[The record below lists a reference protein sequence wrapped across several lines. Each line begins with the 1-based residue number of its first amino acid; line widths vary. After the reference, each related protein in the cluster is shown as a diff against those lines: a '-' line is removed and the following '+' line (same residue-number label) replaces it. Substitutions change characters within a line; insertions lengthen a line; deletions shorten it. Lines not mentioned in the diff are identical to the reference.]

1 MQYEFKMVDYEG
13 YPRDF
18 THRLNQLG
26 KEGWHVVASIDG
38 NKAILQREVRPS
50 TYIKT
55 EQTMQTTAVESP
67 VSEFFAAISNS

>member
-1 MQYEFKMVDYEG
+1 MQYEFEIVQYDYWG
-13 YPRDF
+13 DF
-18 THRLNQLG
+18 LGELNRLG

-55 EQTMQTTAVESP
+55 EQTMQTTAVESL
-67 VSEFFAAISNS
+67 VHEFFAAMSNS